1 MTRTITI
8 ILAALLSVIVA
19 VPASAGTT
27 DRWGCDDLADY
38 QREIVSLIPA
48 DDLETLSDIL
58 DSDIETLRPS
68 EFAAAA
74 DIFDAWASDMEDMPA
89 RDVPRAA
96 EPYHEAMIDFMSLY
110 ASMFAAMSTAGVFGA
125 MPYVDAAELAN
136 ADLEDAM
143 AYGERK
149 CPADWPFGGGTNS
162 GTL

>member
-1 MTRTITI
+1 MKTLITI
-8 ILAALLSVIVA
+8 ILAALLALIVA
-19 VPASAGTT
+19 VPASAQS

-48 DDLETLSDIL
+48 DDLEILSDIL

-68 EFAAAA
+68 QFAAAA

-96 EPYHEAMIDFMSLY
+96 ERYHEEMIDFMSLY
-110 ASMFAAMSTAGVFGA
+110 ASMFAAMSTAGIFGA
-125 MPYVDAAELAN
+125 MPYVDAVELAS
-136 ADLEDAM
+136 ADLEAAS

-149 CPADWPFGGGTNS
+149 CPRDWPFGGTDS